1 MRNDFL
7 ISMNTNVKTMRLQ
20 NAFQQ
25 RLVSG
30 DMTTK
35 RDIYS
40 LTPTE
45 NTDEDDG
52 RLEQIRA
59 KLQYG
64 ARLTEKER
72 EYLKNK
78 DPKAYSD
85 LVKEEEEQKTF
96 ERALRTCR
104 TKEEAQ
110 HLKLG
115 RITRSLSNIKTAE
128 RSAEL
133 SREDKLKVASRE
145 LRAINHAIKSTAE
158 YLRSGKCKVASLRSD
173 PAENILRD
181 LLRER
186 TEELISRSADKTSA
200 RYDTFTTSSRT
211 FDEIQDDAVRCV
223 KNLYEQAQRNWQD
236 DTDQ

>member
-158 YLRSGKCKVASLRSD
+158 YLRSGKCKAASLRSD